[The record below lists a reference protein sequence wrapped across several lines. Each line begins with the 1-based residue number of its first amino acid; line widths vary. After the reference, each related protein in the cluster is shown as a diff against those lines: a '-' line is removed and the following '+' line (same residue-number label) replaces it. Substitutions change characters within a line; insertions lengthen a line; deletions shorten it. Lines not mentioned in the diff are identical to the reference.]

1 MLRYIPF
8 FGLIYSLLKY
18 EKKYLS
24 KPLFIAYHVF
34 GIFIL
39 DVVST
44 IIVININNLFL
55 FN

>member
-8 FGLIYSLLKY
+8 FGLIYSLIKY

-24 KPLFIAYHVF
+24 KPLFIAYHIL
-34 GIFIL
+34 GLFII
-39 DVVST
+39 DVLST
-44 IIVININNLFL
+44 VVAINLTNY